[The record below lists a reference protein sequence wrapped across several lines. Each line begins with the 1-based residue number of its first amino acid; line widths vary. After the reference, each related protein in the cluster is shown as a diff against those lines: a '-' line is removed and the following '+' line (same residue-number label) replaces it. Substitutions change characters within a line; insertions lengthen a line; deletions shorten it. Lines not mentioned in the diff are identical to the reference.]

1 MTRSKNQQKGYRN
14 IKIHIWLRGSGKYK
28 KRNHLKAQQWT
39 IHFFCFIPQA
49 SEPTMNLN
57 LSKLVYSLNYKEMY
71 GDQSAE

>member
-1 MTRSKNQQKGYRN
+1 MNNTFLLFYS
-14 IKIHIWLRGSGKYK
+14 
-28 KRNHLKAQQWT
+28 
-39 IHFFCFIPQA
+39 PQA

>member
-1 MTRSKNQQKGYRN
+1 MLGCEARGINTRKEIISMLSNEQY
-14 IKIHIWLRGSGKYK
+14 ISFVL
-28 KRNHLKAQQWT
+28 
-39 IHFFCFIPQA
+39 FPQA